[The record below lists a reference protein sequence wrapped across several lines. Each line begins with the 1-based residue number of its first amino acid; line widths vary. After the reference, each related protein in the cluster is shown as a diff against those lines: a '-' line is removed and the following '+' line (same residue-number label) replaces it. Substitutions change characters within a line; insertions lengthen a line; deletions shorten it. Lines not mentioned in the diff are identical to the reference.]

1 MNRPTDYDWSM
12 MAFCQKIS
20 HAVRQSDNLRLPQDP
35 KQALKDMDAKLRPA
49 RKDGAA

>member
-1 MNRPTDYDWSM
+1 MTPTESDWDLM
-12 MAFCQKIS
+12 VFCQKIS

-35 KQALKDMDAKLRPA
+35 KQALKDMNAKLRLA